1 MTLRTWASVHA
12 IVLAVTALL
21 LLPLQAQA
29 ERDWEF
35 SVSAFGGKAL
45 HSNESVKISEGPVI
59 QNGIVTGSY
68 SNGTGNGVNLNDA
81 PTFGGKLTAWH
92 LPRQYKWQPQVGI
105 ELDWT
110 RFTAD
115 LDPQT
120 VGATG
125 AVSIPGFALGRIT
138 FPTSIDFNVNVLAV
152 NLLFRYPIGATPE
165 MPQGRWY
172 PYVGGGL
179 GVQRAHL
186 TDVGLGFQE
195 TSYSPAVQGLVGVKF
210 FLIKNLAIFGEV
222 KRTTGWNTFHFEG
235 AGAPPGYFEKYT
247 ISSNHFVAGVALHF

>member
-1 MTLRTWASVHA
+1 MAQPTWAGVRA
-12 IVLAVTALL
+12 IILAVTALFL
-21 LLPLQAQA
+21 FPLQAQA

-45 HSNESVKISEGPVI
+45 HSNESVKISQGPVFQGGMVI
-59 QNGIVTGSY
+59 
-68 SNGTGNGVNLNDA
+68 GTYRDATANDVNLNDA

-92 LPRQYKWQPQVGI
+92 LPRKYNWQPQIGL

-120 VGATG
+120 VSATG
-125 AVSIPGFALGRIT
+125 TVSVPGMELGRIT
-138 FPTSIDFNVNVLAV
+138 FFGHQDFSVNVLAA

-179 GVQRAHL
+179 GAQRATL
-186 TDVGLGFQE
+186 TVSGFQE

-210 FLIKNLAIFGEV
+210 FLIKNLGIFAEI
-222 KRTTGWNTFHFEG
+222 KRTTGWNKFDFEG

>member
-1 MTLRTWASVHA
+1 MKQPARATVHA
-12 IVLAVTALL
+12 IALAVTTLL

-29 ERDWEF
+29 ERNWEF
-35 SVSAFGGKAL
+35 SVGAFGGKAL
-45 HSNESVKISEGPVI
+45 HSNESVKISQGPVFDAGGMVI
-59 QNGIVTGSY
+59 GTY
-68 SNGTGNGVNLNDA
+68 SDATANDVNLNDA

-92 LPRQYKWQPQVGI
+92 LPRQYKWQPQIGL

-115 LDPQT
+115 LHPQT
-120 VGATG
+120 ASATG
-125 AVSIPGFALGRIT
+125 TSSVPGTELGQIFFT
-138 FPTSIDFNVNVLAV
+138 VPQDFSVNVLAA

-179 GVQRAHL
+179 GAQRATL
-186 TDVGLGFQE
+186 SVSGYEE
-195 TSYSPAVQGLVGVKF
+195 TSYSPAVQGLVGLKF
-210 FLIKNLAIFGEV
+210 FLIKNLAIFSEV
-222 KRTTGWNTFHFEG
+222 KRTTGWNEFDFEG
-235 AGAPPGYFEKYT
+235 AGAPPGYYQKYT

>member
-1 MTLRTWASVHA
+1 MKLRTWASVHA
-12 IVLAVTALL
+12 IVLAVMALL
-21 LLPLQAQA
+21 FLPLQARA

-45 HSNESVKISEGPVI
+45 HSNESVKVSQGPVI
-59 QNGIVTGSY
+59 QNGIVTGTY
-68 SNGTGNGVNLNDA
+68 TNGTGADLNLNDA

-92 LPRQYKWQPQVGI
+92 LPRQYKWQPQVGF

-115 LDPQT
+115 FDPQRLS
-120 VGATG
+120 ATG
-125 AVSIPGFALGRIT
+125 TVSIPGMELGGIT
-138 FPTSIDFNVNVLAV
+138 FNRHQDFSVNVLAA

-165 MPQGRWY
+165 MPHGRWY

-179 GVQRAHL
+179 GVQRVAMTL
-186 TDVGLGFQE
+186 ADFEE

-210 FLIKNLAIFGEV
+210 FLINNLGIFVEV

>member
-1 MTLRTWASVHA
+1 MAQPTRAGIRA
-12 IVLAVTALL
+12 IVLTITALFV
-21 LLPLQAQA
+21 LPLQAQA

-35 SVSAFGGKAL
+35 SVSAFGGKAY
-45 HSNESVKISEGPVI
+45 HSNESVKVSQGPVI
-59 QNGIVTGSY
+59 VGGMVVGTYTDATGH
-68 SNGTGNGVNLNDA
+68 GVNLNDA

-92 LPRQYKWQPQVGI
+92 LPRQYKWQPQIGI

-115 LDPQT
+115 LHPQT

-125 AVSIPGFALGRIT
+125 TVSVPGMELGSIT
-138 FPTSIDFNVNVLAV
+138 FSGPQDFSVNVLAA

-179 GVQRAHL
+179 GAQRVTL
-186 TDVGLGFQE
+186 SRNGFQE

-210 FLIKNLAIFGEV
+210 FLIKNLGIFVEA
-222 KRTTGWNTFHFEG
+222 KRTTGWNKFDFAD

-247 ISSNHFVAGVALHF
+247 IASNHLVAGVALHF